1 MPAIQGDWVE
11 VENTV
16 LNPEERLDNLPASTK
31 KAPLKMWV
39 RGFLQAVSADVGDQ
53 VKVKTLTGRKMCIRD
68 STQTAYFVKQQVIN
82 AAVVDMVQR
91 QYTPHVFLSCLVEGC
106 KMCIRDRPYRMRG
119 LMNLD

>member
-53 VKVKTLTGRKMCIRD
+53 VKVKTLTGRIVDGTLGEINPGHRYDYGETVPELIAVGEELKAQLEKVLD
-68 STQTAYFVKQQVIN
+68 SE
-82 AAVVDMVQR
+82 R
-91 QYTPHVFLSCLVEGC
+91 ES
-106 KMCIRDRPYRMRG
+106 
-119 LMNLD
+119 